1 MSKATSYNKGSI
13 FDINF
18 DDRTWYKLE
27 DMFNEQEGVIFRIE
41 GLFINENSKFGA
53 RPFVAFDKIYLADLP
68 QHMTETI
75 REMIGDPEVVEEI
88 NDGKVGFTVR
98 AYMSKTYKKECYS
111 IRFVDYK

>member
-27 DMFNEQEGVIFRIE
+27 DMFNEQEGVVFHIE
-41 GLFINENSKFGA
+41 GLFINEKSKFGA

-68 QHMTETI
+68 MHMTETI
-75 REMIGDPEVVEEI
+75 REMISDPEVVEEI

-98 AYMSKTYKKECYS
+98 AYMSKNYNKECYS
-111 IRFVDYK
+111 IRFEDIK